1 MFLSFLQLF
10 ISFWL
15 TFIFELNFA
24 EIQLKPVSLT
34 YLARFISTTYSIKL
48 ILNTFSG
55 GWAGGSA
62 DSSDFIKN
70 ADLMWKQSVWSSG
83 ISAALAAHHLKP
95 GGCIVLPGESF
106 ELIGPNKLEL
116 EMTRYT

>member
-1 MFLSFLQLF
+1 MYIVRL
-10 ISFWL
+10 IL
-15 TFIFELNFA
+15 T
-24 EIQLKPVSLT
+24 S
-34 YLARFISTTYSIKL
+34 YSIKL
-48 ILNTFSG
+48 ILNTFLG

-95 GGCIVLPGESF
+95 GGCIVLPGEHQK
-106 ELIGPNKLEL
+106 IA
-116 EMTRYT
+116 